1 MMEKDKLK
9 DIFNN
14 IREDSPSMAFE
25 RKLIQEIRHRQ
36 NLIEKKQQR
45 ITLICLATVIA
56 TLIIGIIITFSYF
69 GLEISTHSLT
79 NKITLSEIVNQY
91 SIYFMILIIGL
102 LLLCVDTLIR
112 TQIKKRESKK

>member
-1 MMEKDKLK
+1 MEKDRLK

-25 RKLIQEIRHRQ
+25 RKLMQEIRHKQ

-45 ITLICLATVIA
+45 ITLICLATVIT
-56 TLIIGIIITFSYF
+56 TLIIGIIITFNYF
-69 GLEISTHSLT
+69 GLEIKPHSLT

-91 SIYFMILIIGL
+91 SIYFMIPTISLFLFSI
-102 LLLCVDTLIR
+102 DTLIR
-112 TQIKKRESKK
+112 TQMKKREHKQ